1 MKEKTK
7 PNLVK
12 CPYCGS
18 TPVMGTLVTTYSY
31 VSEHCL
37 RENGIDIEDKSN
49 RIGAMLGDMSIE
61 PTMRITK
68 YKCLSCQK
76 EWGTYGKRNT
86 YLSVTKM
93 DYVILKRGRKHDN
106 H

>member
-1 MKEKTK
+1 MPILWQYSCNGNTC
-7 PNLVK
+7 NDI
-12 CPYCGS
+12 
-18 TPVMGTLVTTYSY
+18 SY

-37 RENGIDIEDKSN
+37 RENGIDIEDKGD

-76 EWGTYGKRNT
+76 EWGTYGKKEYIFVGNENGLC
-86 YLSVTKM
+86 YFE
-93 DYVILKRGRKHDN
+93 KREKT
-106 H
+106 

>member
-61 PTMRITK
+61 PMMRITK

-76 EWGTYGKRNT
+76 EWGTYGKKEYIFVGNENGLC
-86 YLSVTKM
+86 YFE
-93 DYVILKRGRKHDN
+93 KREKK
-106 H
+106 